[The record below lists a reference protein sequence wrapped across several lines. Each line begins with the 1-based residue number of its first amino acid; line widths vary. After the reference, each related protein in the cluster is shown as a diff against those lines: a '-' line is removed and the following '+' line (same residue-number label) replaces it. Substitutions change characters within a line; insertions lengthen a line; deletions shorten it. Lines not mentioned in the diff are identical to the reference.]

1 MPLCMKPITQP
12 SIAACQSPAA
22 LRGSKWLLAAL
33 ALTLA
38 GCASVSPDPLPAPVR
53 AELAKQQLS
62 ANALAYVAWPLE
74 APSQTVGWQAERAM
88 LPASTMKVVT
98 NIVALDRLGPGWRGR
113 TELLAAGA
121 LQDGVLD
128 GPLVLRGG
136 FDAALDWGALAG
148 LLREAREAGVRE
160 VRGGLIV
167 DRSRAQPARED
178 VGLAPFDEA
187 PEFPYN
193 TLPDALNLNANE
205 LTLVLSAARGE
216 VKARWSPA
224 WPGIT
229 VNSERLKVSDRPCS
243 EWEDDWQPALVQ
255 ATPSGVNVQLRGAFP
270 KGCSVRQDLNLVD
283 RQVLAAQS
291 VRQLWAELGGSLLGE
306 VREGAAP
313 PDARPLALHRAPPLA
328 EWLRGSLKS
337 SDNPLTRLAS
347 LALGAAHPQ
356 ASSFASTRLAADAQ
370 VRDWLRQ
377 RRIDDRS
384 LVLDNGSG
392 LSRIERFS
400 PQLLAQMLAAVAQ
413 EPNAPELITGLPL
426 AGRDGTL
433 SRRMKGS
440 AAEARARLKTGTL
453 RDAAG
458 LAGYV
463 QDAANRRWVVVA
475 LVNDPNAPTKGRPV
489 LDALMAHIAALK

>member
-1 MPLCMKPITQP
+1 MRTWL
-12 SIAACQSPAA
+12 S
-22 LRGSKWLLAAL
+22 LLAL
-33 ALTLA
+33 LLA
-38 GCASVSPDPLPAPVR
+38 GCASVQPDPLPAPVR
-53 AELAKQQLS
+53 AELAKQQLTDS
-62 ANALAYVAWPLE
+62 ALAFVAWPLD
-74 APSQTVGWQAERAM
+74 APSQGLKWQSERAM

-98 NIVALDRLGPGWRGR
+98 GIVALDKLGPNWRGR

-136 FDAALDWGALAG
+136 FDATLNWGALAG

-193 TLPDALNLNANE
+193 TLPDALNLNGNE
-205 LTLVLSAARGE
+205 LTLVLSSVRSD

-224 WPGIT
+224 WPGLT
-229 VNSERLKVSDRPCS
+229 VDASQLTLSDRPCT
-243 EWEDDWQPALVQ
+243 EWENDWQPADVKASASSVQ
-255 ATPSGVNVQLRGAFP
+255 VQLKGQFP
-270 KGCSVRQDLNLVD
+270 KSCTVRQDLNLID
-283 RQVLAAQS
+283 RQVLAAQA
-291 VRQLWAELGGSLLGE
+291 VRQLWAELGGSLAGE
-306 VREGAAP
+306 VREGLAP
-313 PDARPLALHRAPPLA
+313 ADARPLAQHRAPPLA
-328 EWLRGSLKS
+328 EWLRGAMKS
-337 SDNPLTRLAS
+337 SDNPLTRLAF
-347 LALGAAHPQ
+347 LALGAAHPE
-356 ASSFASTRLAADAQ
+356 ATRFASTRLAADAQ

-400 PQLLAQMLAAVAQ
+400 PQLLAQMLAAVAN
-413 EPNAPELITGLPL
+413 EPNAPELTSSLPL

-475 LVNDPNAPTKGRPV
+475 LVNDPNAPAKGRPV